1 MRNGNEIAGIQ
12 TYFLGRVSP
21 LFSMLLSMTC
31 LTLLSTLV
39 FVESGYAAN
48 PSAERSGTESAF
60 DQAAP
65 SSVLIVPVVNH
76 SLDVDA
82 PNYMLSTLTIPLA
95 ERGYYVFPVNTIKIV
110 LEQEGFYEP
119 DMVHSEDPVA
129 LAALFGADAVLYVT
143 INRWDAQ
150 YIVFSTQV
158 TVDFSYR
165 MVSSAGQEIWT
176 ANKTMQYTP
185 QRNNSSGSPLADLL
199 ASAIVAAIDNAA
211 PKYMSLTEK
220 ANDAVFRR
228 GYQKIPTGPYYGK
241 KR

>member
-1 MRNGNEIAGIQ
+1 
-12 TYFLGRVSP
+12 
-21 LFSMLLSMTC
+21 MTF
-31 LTLLSTLV
+31 LTLLSTLA
-39 FVESGYAAN
+39 FVGSGYVGSGYVG
-48 PSAERSGTESAF
+48 SAYAESAF
-60 DQAAP
+60 DEAAP

-95 ERGYYVFPVNTIKIV
+95 ERGYYVFPVNTTKVV

-119 DMVHSEDPVA
+119 DMVHAEDPVA
-129 LAALFGADAVLYVT
+129 LAALFGADAILYVT

-150 YIVFSTQV
+150 YIVLSTQV

-176 ANKTMQYTP
+176 ANKTMQYSP

-199 ASAIVAAIDNAA
+199 AAAIIAAIDNAA

>member
-1 MRNGNEIAGIQ
+1 VKDGNNIVSIPVA
-12 TYFLGRVSP
+12 FLGRASQ
-21 LFSMLLSMTC
+21 LFS
-31 LTLLSTLV
+31 TLLSITCLILLSTGV
-39 FVESGYAAN
+39 LVESAV
-48 PSAERSGTESAF
+48 AESGNAESAF
-60 DQAAP
+60 DEAAP

-95 ERGYYVFPVNTIKIV
+95 ERGYYVFPVNTTKIV

-119 DMVHSEDPVA
+119 DMVHAEDPAA
-129 LAALFGADAVLYVT
+129 LAALFGADAILYVT

-185 QRNNSSGSPLADLL
+185 ERNNSSGSPLADLL
-199 ASAIVAAIDNAA
+199 ASVIIAAIDNAA

>member
-1 MRNGNEIAGIQ
+1 MRVRNSIVGLQVLLVA
-12 TYFLGRVSP
+12 FLMP
-21 LFSMLLSMTC
+21 ILAPAFIETA
-31 LTLLSTLV
+31 
-39 FVESGYAAN
+39 YA
-48 PSAERSGTESAF
+48 ESAF
-60 DQAAP
+60 GEAAP
-65 SSVLIVPVVNH
+65 SSILIVPVVNH

-95 ERGYYVFPVNTIKIV
+95 ERGYYVFPVNTTKIV
-110 LEQEGFYEP
+110 LEQEGFYES
-119 DMVHSEDPVA
+119 DMVHAEDPAA
-129 LAALFGADAVLYVT
+129 LAALFGADAILYVT

-185 QRNNSSGSPLADLL
+185 ERSNSPGSPLADIL
-199 ASAIVAAIDNAA
+199 ASVIIAAIDNAA
-211 PKYMSLTEK
+211 PKYMPLTEK

-228 GYQKIPTGPYYGK
+228 GYQKIPAGPYYGK

>member
-1 MRNGNEIAGIQ
+1 VRGRNSFVRLPRFLIAI
-12 TYFLGRVSP
+12 L
-21 LFSMLLSMTC
+21 LLS
-31 LTLLSTLV
+31 LLVSV
-39 FVESGYAAN
+39 FVRAAYA
-48 PSAERSGTESAF
+48 ESAF
-60 DQAAP
+60 DEAAP
-65 SSVLIVPVVNH
+65 SSILVVPVVNH

-95 ERGYYVFPVNTIKIV
+95 ARGYYVFPVNTTKIV

-119 DMVHSEDPVA
+119 AMVHAEDPTA
-129 LAALFGADAVLYVT
+129 LAGLFGADAILYVT

-165 MVSSAGQEIWT
+165 MVSSAGQEIWM
-176 ANKTMQYTP
+176 ANKIMQYSP
-185 QRNNSSGSPLADLL
+185 NRSNGSGNPLADLL
-199 ASAIVAAIDNAA
+199 ASAIIAAIDNAA

-228 GYQKIPTGPYYGK
+228 GYQKLPTGPYYGK
-241 KR
+241 K

>member
-1 MRNGNEIAGIQ
+1 MRVRNSIVGLQTIFIALLISLLQ
-12 TYFLGRVSP
+12 P
-21 LFSMLLSMTC
+21 LLAS
-31 LTLLSTLV
+31 V
-39 FVESGYAAN
+39 FVRAAYA
-48 PSAERSGTESAF
+48 ESAF
-60 DQAAP
+60 DEAAP
-65 SSVLIVPVVNH
+65 SSILIVPVVNH

-95 ERGYYVFPVNTIKIV
+95 ARGYYVFPVNTTKVV
-110 LEQEGFYEP
+110 LEQEGFYEA
-119 DMVHSEDPVA
+119 DMVHAEDPTA
-129 LAALFGADAVLYVT
+129 LAGLFGADAILYVT

-165 MVSSAGQEIWT
+165 MVSSAGQEIWA

-185 QRNNSSGSPLADLL
+185 ERNNSSGNPLADLL
-199 ASAIVAAIDNAA
+199 ASVIIAAIDNAA

-228 GYQKIPTGPYYGK
+228 GYQKLPTGPYYGK